1 MDRGSGFSAEGPADA
16 FDRPAGFRLR
26 EAVPALPWQAGEED
40 LEAVVRFD
48 PEVAWWARRQ
58 LAEPAHEETDGGLE
72 ARIHVANPAAFV
84 GWILAFEDHAEIVG
98 PELLRAQLLDL
109 VRGGTDE

>member
-1 MDRGSGFSAEGPADA
+1 MDRGSGFSAEGASGV
-16 FDRPAGFRLR
+16 FERPAGFRLR

-58 LAEPAHEETDGGLE
+58 LAEPALEQTDGGLE

-84 GWILAFEDHAEIVG
+84 GWLLAFEDHAEIIS
-98 PELLRAQLLDL
+98 PEGLRSQLLDL
-109 VRGGTDE
+109 VRGGSGE